1 MLRAVSR
8 GLGTEADRGACAKLC
23 RGPQFWSSVVIDRGG
38 GALRVVSEGVSLR
51 FKENRFRR
59 DVLCFTSGGEE
70 AFGDLGDF

>member
-1 MLRAVSR
+1 
-8 GLGTEADRGACAKLC
+8 
-23 RGPQFWSSVVIDRGG
+23 VVIDRGG

>member
-1 MLRAVSR
+1 
-8 GLGTEADRGACAKLC
+8 
-23 RGPQFWSSVVIDRGG
+23 VVIDRGG
-38 GALRVVSEGVSLR
+38 GALRVISEGVSLR